1 MHSII
6 PIVFETI
13 VCLSILYSARLPSD
27 VKRLGFRPTVTWK
40 VQLLNFKQ
48 II

>member
-27 VKRLGFRPTVTWK
+27 VKRFGLPTNGHMEGST
-40 VQLLNFKQ
+40 F
-48 II
+48 